1 MSDGR
6 LSEHAVFEVADIVS
20 AASLAMNLAWRW
32 DVIAGIGF
40 LGASD
45 APAAP
50 VNGTAI
56 GGAADAGLV
65 SRDVHCRWYPH
76 RHRNKIPHGWG
87 RGCGNKI
94 EVEDW
99 VEENSVCALRFEVDG
114 RAYILEAGEPDW
126 SVDLTG
132 TRDGIALTGR

>member
-32 DVIAGIGF
+32 DVI
-40 LGASD
+40 
-45 APAAP
+45 
-50 VNGTAI
+50 
-56 GGAADAGLV
+56 V
-65 SRDVHCRWYPH
+65 S
-76 RHRNKIPHGWG
+76 
-87 RGCGNKI
+87 
-94 EVEDW
+94 VERPEATK
-99 VEENSVCALRFEVDG
+99 VVALRFEVDG

>member
-32 DVIAGIGF
+32 DVIVSVERPEATKVVVK
-40 LGASD
+40 LRPTPSD
-45 APAAP
+45 LAA
-50 VNGTAI
+50 
-56 GGAADAGLV
+56 LL
-65 SRDVHCRWYPH
+65 R
-76 RHRNKIPHGWG
+76 
-87 RGCGNKI
+87 

-114 RAYILEAGEPDW
+114 RAYVLEAGEPDW